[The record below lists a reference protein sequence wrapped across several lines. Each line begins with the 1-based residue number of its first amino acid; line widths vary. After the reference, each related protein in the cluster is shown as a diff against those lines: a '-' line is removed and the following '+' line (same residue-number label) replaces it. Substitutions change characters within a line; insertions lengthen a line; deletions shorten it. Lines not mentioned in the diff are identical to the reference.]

1 MKEKKIMIIDDDS
14 ATVDA
19 LEKLFVDVGYKV
31 ISAFTGETGLNKVI
45 EEKPDVVILDIKL
58 PDMDGLQVCGKI
70 KEEQCI
76 KDIPVVMLTG
86 YDTDKN
92 FDESIRKK
100 ADWYMVKPYSV
111 NYMLKIVDRLL
122 KGE

>member
-1 MKEKKIMIIDDDS
+1 MKEKKIMIIDDDPV
-14 ATVDA
+14 TVDA
-19 LEKLFVDVGYKV
+19 LERLLVDVGYKV

-45 EEKPDVVILDIKL
+45 EEKPDIVILDIKL

-70 KEEQCI
+70 KEDQCT